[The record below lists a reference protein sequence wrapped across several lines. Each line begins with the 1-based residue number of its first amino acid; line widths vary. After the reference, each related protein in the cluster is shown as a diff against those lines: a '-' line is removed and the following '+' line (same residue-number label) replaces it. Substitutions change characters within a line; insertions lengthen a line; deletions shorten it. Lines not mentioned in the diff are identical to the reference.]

1 LVELKAG
8 VENVRIKRISELII
22 KIPLIILM
30 VENKCPLGSE
40 NYITIP
46 EHFRQ
51 MASYVGYLILRMVM
65 GPNLF

>member
-8 VENVRIKRISELII
+8 AENVRIKIISELII

-46 EHFRQ
+46 EHFCQ
-51 MASYVGYLILRMVM
+51 MARDVGYLIFKN
-65 GPNLF
+65 GYGT